1 MKFSAA
7 NTKLKKL
14 YKLATT
20 TLKKWLGM
28 KIGRSAAKVYS
39 FDILSGVDCP
49 FAFNCKSQA
58 EVQEDG
64 SRRIK
69 DGPDT
74 KFRCFSASQEVLFT
88 TAYNARKR
96 NHDAIHALETSDDMA
111 NALCQALPKDCR
123 IVRIHV
129 AGDMFSHQYFMAW
142 IKVAERNPEVLFY
155 AYTKSLVYWVR
166 SRDSIPFNLVLTAS
180 YGGRNDDMIEEYGLR
195 SAKVVYSEAQ
205 AERMGLEID
214 HDDSHACDPARANQD
229 FALLIHGVQ
238 PKGSLAANAL
248 KILKKGDLADSG
260 QVADLEDQ
268 LIAQEAHK

>member
-1 MKFSAA
+1 MKFSKA
-7 NTKLKKL
+7 NTKLQKL

-20 TLKKWLGM
+20 VLKRWLGQ

-39 FDILSGVDCP
+39 FDLLSGVDCP
-49 FAFNCKSQA
+49 FAMKCKSEA

-64 SRRIK
+64 RRKIK

-74 KFRCFSASQEVLFT
+74 EFRCFSASQEVLFT

-96 NHDAIHALETSDDMA
+96 NHDAIHALETSDDIA
-111 NALCQALPKDCR
+111 DALITALPKDAR
-123 IVRIHV
+123 IIRIHV
-129 AGDMFSHQYFMAW
+129 AGDMFSHKYFMAW
-142 IKVAERNPEVLFY
+142 IKVAERTPDVLFY

-166 SRDSIPFNLVLTAS
+166 SRDSVPFNLVLTAS
-180 YGGRNDDMIEEYGLR
+180 YGGRNDELIAEHGLR

-214 HDDSHACDPARANQD
+214 HDDSHACDPTRANQD

-238 PKGSLAANAL
+238 PKGSLAADAL
-248 KILKKGDLADSG
+248 KILKRGDSADHE

-268 LIAQEAHK
+268 LIAQEAH

>member
-7 NTKLKKL
+7 NTKLEKL

-20 TLKKWLGM
+20 TLKKWLGK
-28 KIGRSAAKVYS
+28 KIGRSTAKVYS

-58 EVQEDG
+58 EEQADG

-88 TAYNARKR
+88 NTYKSRKR

-111 NALCQALPKDCR
+111 DALCAVLPKDAR
-123 IVRIHV
+123 IIRIHV
-129 AGDMFSHQYFMAW
+129 SGDMFSHKYFMAW

-155 AYTKSLVYWVR
+155 AYTKSLTYWVR
-166 SRDSIPFNLVLTAS
+166 SRDRVPFNLVLTAS
-180 YGGRNDDMIEEYGLR
+180 YGGRNDDMIAEYSLR
-195 SAKVVYSEAQ
+195 SAKVVFSKPEAVDL
-205 AERMGLEID
+205 GLEID
-214 HDDSHACDPARANQD
+214 NDDSHACDPTKANQD

-238 PKGSLAANAL
+238 PKGSKAAEAL
-248 KILKKGDLADSG
+248 KILKKEEV
-260 QVADLEDQ
+260 VA
-268 LIAQEAHK
+268 